1 MTPERW
7 EEIEAVFQS
16 ALMREAHERS
26 TFLDRE
32 CAGNEALR
40 AEVAALLSAEQ
51 ESHDFLNC
59 SALEITAGQLAR
71 QRAQFVAGRIIGHYR
86 LDRALGAGGMGEV
99 YLAIDQRTDRKV
111 ALKLLPDYFNNDPQ
125 RVHRFKQE
133 AKAVL
138 ALNHPQIVT
147 TYEVG
152 EGDGLSFIA
161 SEFIEGETLRQ
172 ILAHRKLSPREALDL
187 ITQIAGALAAAH
199 EAGIVHR
206 DIKPENIML
215 RPDGYLKVLDFGVAK
230 LNGTLASLAANPNTT
245 SPGMLIGTA
254 QYMSP
259 EQARGLDVDGRSDLW
274 SLGVVLYEMLT
285 GQVPFAGAT
294 PSDCIAAILER
305 EPVPLQSDPAD
316 IPADLIW
323 SVRKL
328 LRKDRD
334 ERYQTAREL
343 LGDLRELQQELE
355 VKATLNHPS
364 RPDRAAKHP
373 DRLEPQGPMARTKG
387 KYFTRYKW
395 AGAGVLAIALLAVI
409 AAARYF
415 PASNQTIDSLAVLPF
430 VNVGGNP
437 NSEYLADAVTESLI
451 NNLSQLPHMTV
462 IARNSVFRYKVKDP
476 QSGVPDPQKVAKEL
490 EVKAVLIGRV
500 IQRGDDLFVSAELVN
515 AKDGS
520 HIWGAQYDRKVSD
533 VFAVQEQIAREIS
546 AELRSKLSG
555 EAPPQPPRHETDNLK
570 ALEYYMRGRSYV
582 QRRTRED
589 LVMAGSYYQKAIE
602 ADQNYSIAYTGL
614 AEVYGNLGV
623 RGYISPVEGRRK
635 LAEAAR
641 QALALD
647 DSLPEAHVMMGY
659 YYIGYAPYDFAN
671 GDRELKQAL
680 RLSPSLAIA
689 HLYLAISLLR
699 QRRLDDGLNEM
710 LKARELDPFSTIIA
724 RQVALYYLLKRDYQR
739 ALQILRQSNESGPP
753 FTTTTEIE
761 IYLQNGLYDEALA
774 ALDKESRERK
784 DDPILIFNRGMV
796 YAAQGQRAEA
806 LKIVKELEQLN
817 GSDLKQALWIAKVYA
832 ALHDKEQAL
841 GWLERGMN
849 SGAIAGFYGDEPVWD
864 SVRDDPRFSTLLQ
877 RLGVPRHDSNS

>member
-1 MTPERW
+1 MTPEHW

-16 ALMREAHERS
+16 ALTREANERS
-26 TFLDRE
+26 TFVDRE
-32 CAGNEALR
+32 CAGNETLR
-40 AEVAALLSAEQ
+40 AEVAALLSAEE
-51 ESHDFLNC
+51 ESRDFLNC
-59 SALEITAGQLAR
+59 SALEISAGQLAR
-71 QRAQFVAGRIIGHYR
+71 QRARSVAGRIIGQYR

-147 TYEVG
+147 IYEVG
-152 EGDGLSFIA
+152 EVDGLSFIA

-172 ILAHRKLSPREALDL
+172 ILAQRKASPREALDL

-199 EAGIVHR
+199 DAGVVHR

-230 LNGTLASLAANPNTT
+230 LNGPVASLQANPNDT

-259 EQARGLDVDGRSDLW
+259 EQARGIDVDGRSDLW

-285 GQVPFAGAT
+285 GEAPFAGST

-305 EPVPLQSDPAD
+305 EPAPVQSHAPD
-316 IPADLIW
+316 IPAGLGW

-334 ERYQTAREL
+334 ERYQSAREL
-343 LGDLRELQQELE
+343 LGDLRELQQELD
-355 VKATLNHPS
+355 VPSTQHHPS
-364 RPDRAAKHP
+364 RKDRAAEHTA
-373 DRLEPQGPMARTKG
+373 RLEPEAQESKAAR
-387 KYFTRYKW
+387 KYFARYMW
-395 AGAGVLAIALLAVI
+395 AGVGVLAIALVVI
-409 AAARYF
+409 AAIKYLQ
-415 PASNQTIDSLAVLPF
+415 PTNQKIDSLAVLPF
-430 VNVGGNP
+430 VNVGGDP
-437 NSEYLADAVTESLI
+437 NSEYLVDGITESLI
-451 NNLSQLPHMTV
+451 NGLSQMPNMKV
-462 IARNSVFRYKVKDP
+462 IARNSVFRYKVRDP
-476 QSGVPDPQKVAKEL
+476 QDGVPDPHKVAQEL
-490 EVKAVLIGRV
+490 DVKAVLIGRV
-500 IQRGDDLFVSAELVN
+500 IKRGDDLFVSAELVN
-515 AKDGS
+515 ARDDS

-533 VFAVQEQIAREIS
+533 VFAMQEQIARDIS
-546 AELRSKLSG
+546 SELRSKLTGDTLS
-555 EAPPQPPRHETDNLK
+555 QPPKRNTENLQ
-570 ALEYYMRGRSYV
+570 ALAYYMQGRSYV
-582 QRRTRED
+582 HRRTRED
-589 LVMAGSYYQKAIE
+589 LVLAGSYFQKAVE
-602 ADQNYSIAYTGL
+602 EDQNYSLAYAGL

-635 LAEAAR
+635 LGEAAR
-641 QALALD
+641 KAVALD
-647 DSLPEAHVMMGY
+647 ENLPEAHVMMGY
-659 YYIGYAPYDFAN
+659 YHVGYAPFDFAS
-671 GDRELKQAL
+671 GDRELKRAL
-680 RLSPSLAIA
+680 QLSPSLAIA
-689 HLYLAISLLR
+689 HLYLALSLLR
-699 QRRLDDGLNEM
+699 QERLDDGLNEM

-761 IYLQNGLYDEALA
+761 IYIQNGLYDEALT

-784 DDPILIFNRGMV
+784 DDPILIFNRGMI
-796 YAAQGQRAEA
+796 YGAQGRQAEA

-817 GSDLKQALWIAKVYA
+817 GGDLKQALWIAKLYA
-832 ALHDKEQAL
+832 ALHDKEEAV
-841 GWLERGMN
+841 GWLERGLKT
-849 SGAIAGFYGDEPVWD
+849 GAIAGFYRDEPVWD
-864 SVRDDPRFSTLLQ
+864 SVRDDQRFSMLLQ
-877 RLGVPRHDSNS
+877 RMGVPQL